1 MLKWRCVWTGTLAA
15 PTAAPAFPSVLPA
28 GTPVDGPGDENVEDG
43 DFENAG
49 DEVVNAILSMAM
61 LGTPILR
68 IAAGD
73 VNPISRIAC

>member
-1 MLKWRCVWTGTLAA
+1 M
-15 PTAAPAFPSVLPA
+15 
-28 GTPVDGPGDENVEDG
+28 DGPGDENVENG
-43 DFENAG
+43 DFENGG
-49 DEVVNAILSMAM
+49 DAILRMAM

>member
-1 MLKWRCVWTGTLAA
+1 M
-15 PTAAPAFPSVLPA
+15 
-28 GTPVDGPGDENVEDG
+28 DGPGDENVEDG
-43 DFENAG
+43 DFENGG
-49 DEVVNAILSMAM
+49 DEVANAILRMAM